1 MMLHVYDRLS
11 FTNNVTWWR
20 AQGWPLLKSVTAF
33 HLDKLIPDAHFK
45 DGTLVTAP
53 CVSPEQPPL
62 TFGCTHQQTMF
73 WEMFNAVEKAWD
85 VSGDTDTTFLT
96 GKSALALT

>member
-33 HLDKLIPDAHFK
+33 HLDKLIPDA
-45 DGTLVTAP
+45 TLVTVP
-53 CVSPEQPPL
+53 CASPEQSPL
-62 TFGCTHQQTMF
+62 SFGCTHQQTML
-73 WEMFNAVEKAWD
+73 WEMFNAVEKAWN
-85 VSGDTDTTFLT
+85 VSDDMDTAFLT
-96 GKSALALT
+96 G